1 MSDQPVKR
9 KPGSGI
15 LFDVR
20 WRDVWS
26 GYAASMVGT
35 AVLGGLVF
43 LLDQNVWWVSVASM
57 VALVAGGFVAG
68 FRARQIE
75 PLNGALLA
83 CVFFGTEAAIL
94 MIGTAMEGT
103 SIGLPDPLPGL
114 AIGDSTLFFVSP
126 LGQLASAVLG
136 SLLGGWWAHRRLAP
150 QSARR
155 EALSSAS
162 ADDSSSGS
170 DDRRSNVPED
180 LRPHR

>member
-1 MSDQPVKR
+1 MASENVEQPIMSDQPVKR

-26 GYAASMVGT
+26 AYVASVVGT
-35 AVLGGLVF
+35 AVLGALVL
-43 LLDQNVWWVSVASM
+43 LLDENVWWVSIVSM
-57 VALVAGGFVAG
+57 AALVAGGFVAG

-103 SIGLPDPLPGL
+103 AIGLPDPLPGL
-114 AIGDSTLFFVSP
+114 AIGDSTFFFVSP
-126 LGQLASAVLG
+126 LGQLASAVIG
-136 SLLGGWWAHRRLAP
+136 SLLGGWWAQRRLAP
-150 QSARR
+150 QPARG
-155 EALSSAS
+155 EALSIAS
-162 ADDSSSGS
+162 DDDSFGGS
-170 DDRRSNVPED
+170 DVPKV
-180 LRPHR
+180 